1 MRLSAGIRLGTY
13 EVVAPLG
20 VGGMGEVYR
29 ARDVR
34 LGRDVAIKILIASF
48 AADAER
54 IGRSHGYT
62 DSYHSS
68 RALWSRFD
76 CDCSLRMGG
85 SSCSWRTDRI
95 SRVMRPTRAPSK
107 ECKLIN
113 YIADTTTSPEPRTT

>member
-34 LGRDVAIKILIASF
+34 LGRDVAIKVLTVPF

-54 IGRSHGYT
+54 IAAI
-62 DSYHSS
+62 
-68 RALWSRFD
+68 RAGSQNAGFAQPPQHRGHLW
-76 CDCSLRMGG
+76 
-85 SSCSWRTDRI
+85 
-95 SRVMRPTRAPSK
+95 V
-107 ECKLIN
+107 
-113 YIADTTTSPEPRTT
+113 